1 MIFAT
6 NNSGK
11 LREVREILKGYDI
24 KSLKE
29 VNLEVDVL
37 EDGDTFYDNAYKKAK
52 YVYDLVG
59 IPVIADDSGLCID
72 VLDGFPGVMTNRFLG
87 DDVSDE
93 ERNLALIDKM
103 KSYTD
108 NDRRVRFICNIV
120 YYDGAN
126 TLVGVGE
133 LVGKIADSPK
143 GNGGFGFD
151 SIFLLDSGKTLAE
164 LSMEEKNKCSARY
177 LAIKD
182 LKNKLDNLK
191 L

>member
-24 KSLKE
+24 KSLKD

-87 DDVSDE
+87 NDVSDE

-108 NDRRVRFICNIV
+108 NDRRVCFICNIV
-120 YYDGAN
+120 Y
-126 TLVGVGE
+126 
-133 LVGKIADSPK
+133 
-143 GNGGFGFD
+143 
-151 SIFLLDSGKTLAE
+151 
-164 LSMEEKNKCSARY
+164 
-177 LAIKD
+177 
-182 LKNKLDNLK
+182 
-191 L
+191 

>member
-6 NNSGK
+6 NNNGK
-11 LREVREILKGYDI
+11 LKEVRELLKGYDI
-24 KSLKE
+24 KSLKD
-29 VNLEVDVL
+29 VNLDVDIL

-52 YVYDLVG
+52 YVYDLVDV
-59 IPVIADDSGLCID
+59 PVIADDSGLCID

-87 DDVSDE
+87 NDASDE

-103 KSYTD
+103 KSYTGD
-108 NDRRVRFICNIV
+108 ARLARFICNIV
-120 YYDGAN
+120 YYDGVN

-133 LVGKIADSPK
+133 LVGKIAENPK
-143 GNGGFGFD
+143 GDSGFGFD
-151 SIFLLDSGKTLAE
+151 SIFLLDDGKTLAE
-164 LSMEEKNKCSARY
+164 LSIEEKNKCSARY